1 MAMLNNRRVYIYT
14 VYIYISSFSMVTT
27 GAQPGTG
34 SVGKATRAAKPALWS
49 TRGLN
54 CSWLGP
60 FFPSYGNTNESIN
73 YGSKIPTIIP
83 EYHRIS
89 ELCWNIVCE
98 ISCATGHKICNALVL
113 LSYSMG
119 NPGVQHQNW
128 LAQTWVKSA
137 IVPWNQYQLW
147 VC

>member
-1 MAMLNNRRVYIYT
+1 
-14 VYIYISSFSMVTT
+14 MVTT
-27 GAQPGTG
+27 GAQPETG

-60 FFPSYGNTNESIN
+60 FFPSYGNTDESIN

-89 ELCWNIVCE
+89 ELCWNIVRE

-119 NPGVQHQNW
+119 NPGVQHQN
-128 LAQTWVKSA
+128 
-137 IVPWNQYQLW
+137 
-147 VC
+147 